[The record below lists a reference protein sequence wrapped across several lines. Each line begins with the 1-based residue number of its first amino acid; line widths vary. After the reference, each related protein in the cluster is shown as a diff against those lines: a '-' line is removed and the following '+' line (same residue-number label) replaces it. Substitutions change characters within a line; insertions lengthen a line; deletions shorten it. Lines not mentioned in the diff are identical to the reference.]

1 MKTHQTHHK
10 HTRKSWR
17 KPTFLNRLPHA
28 ALTAI
33 LSLNFTLP
41 SWAVD
46 PTPNTVLNG
55 SFAFDGGVDGTI
67 IQGNNANGIFLQSG
81 SLSLSNVTMQNFSV
95 KGGDGSGGGGGFGG
109 ALFIN
114 SGTTVTL
121 NNVNFLSNNARGGDG
136 GVGNYGG
143 SLNGMFTSGG
153 AAPAGLN
160 GRTSSHNMLADVN
173 GASGT
178 KGSNGANSLTAFG
191 GSGGNG
197 SSGTSGGSS
206 NPLLL
211 ATAVAAGMDLAAGL
225 AETSADASNPL
236 TANVAAGKSFDVAI
250 KVIALATALADVI
263 SFDVALADGQ
273 IGVGGSGGNGGDGGN
288 SGFGFGGAPG
298 GNGGN
303 GGAGG
308 QPVTPSLLAFIGGA
322 PGGDAGSGGMGGMG
336 GFGAGGGKGGNGGTG
351 GAGASWGIPFA
362 PAPVTSVEGSVT
374 TTPGYYDQE
383 QRLPG
388 FNDANQP
395 VQRLDPLAANYDPT
409 PSYYTTRMV
418 NTTYHP
424 PVTTV
429 VEPVAGFDGWGGAL
443 SGKRPDGLDGS
454 GGAGGNGGF
463 GGGVGATGS
472 GAYSTL
478 AGGGSGGNG
487 YGGAIFVRSGAT
499 LRITGNAL
507 FDGNGIRGGDGQ
519 AADATHIAGASGI
532 GAGSN
537 LFMMKGSTVI
547 LDPGEGNV
555 ITFNSDPY
563 GTGIAD
569 DSAASIIPSGGFAP
583 IRSGFGADLHIA
595 SGLVQFNGGNL
606 YSGQTIIN
614 GGTLQAQD
622 GDGIYWDSNINFAGT
637 LTSNAVLMSNGDFT
651 RYVGPQS
658 NRVQWTGSG
667 GFAAVDG
674 ELNVKLSNGQTMTW
688 GGTTGFVG
696 NGNALVF
703 GSTYATDKVNFQNN
717 INLNGGNRTI
727 LVEANE
733 ADPDNNVDENVDWA
747 VFNGVISNGSLT
759 INDAEHDGKVVL
771 AANNTYTGSTT
782 INNGTVEIT
791 GSVKSSAVSI
801 AADATLESK
810 NGGLDATTAVTNNGT
825 LDLGATNDTVA
836 SLTNTGTVNGT
847 GTLTATTY
855 NLNDGSI
862 LNANLGTGTITTTG
876 TVDLSGTTGASI
888 VNITTGSVLNLKA
901 SELILNTAAV
911 TVNGTLNLDY
921 TNGVETFKTL
931 LGSGTVKTNGNQFII
946 SDGGSFTGI
955 LDAPNSNLTT
965 GTSGGGGPLN
975 LGGGTTTTQSATI
988 ENGLVI
994 GSGATLNSTT
1004 ITIANGS
1011 TLDLSGGGTI
1021 NFTTLNSAPGSTGF
1035 INIGSN
1041 DFIIPFGSTISGN
1054 ITFIGTGRVIN
1065 NGTISPGF
1073 SPGLTAIAG
1082 GTILGAGATTKLELA
1097 GFGAAGAI
1105 NGFDQLQLGGTLT
1118 ANGTLNVAHFGGFTA
1133 AQGNSFQVL
1142 STAAG
1147 AALAPGVVTGAFT
1160 TVTFDNDGFLVVAP
1174 PSGGPNPSTTPTA
1187 AFLLDLDTG
1196 VLTTTGLNNPTDTF
1210 ADLGSN
1216 DNQRGAAASIVAAAT
1231 AGVGPNQIRT
1241 STTAGLLAQQIIDA
1255 TGGSAA
1261 DLAKY
1266 VPDYYGSIADYAS
1279 MGNQVLVQSIQD
1291 RVSPMTYLSPQAG
1304 EDSLPD
1310 VPENMSLFFGYT
1322 YANMS
1327 TADKADVNRS
1337 DYYAGVNLL
1346 ASEDYT
1352 FGIAGSMS
1360 EGSISAPLGSAES
1373 EGFGA
1378 MIFGRY
1384 TVAKSFTFFGSF
1396 GYNQQDF
1403 DLRRQTVNG
1412 TVTGSTD
1419 ASSYVGFLGVQYKGW
1434 RVGNVSIAPRLSL
1447 TYSDTRVGGFTES
1460 GAIDALNV
1468 GGYSHRRFIAEAGF
1482 SALWTTELAG
1492 RPLSVELALSAQQA
1506 LVNDKGNSTVNL
1518 VNVPTASYPVNFAS
1532 NGDTQAV
1539 ARLNASYAISKAVTA
1554 YAGYEGHYGGQS
1566 AHYIK
1571 AGVRIN
1577 F

>member
-1 MKTHQTHHK
+1 MIPY
-10 HTRKSWR
+10 
-17 KPTFLNRLPHA
+17 KPAIAYRA
-28 ALTAI
+28 AGFDE
-33 LSLNFTLP
+33 NGLP
-41 SWAVD
+41 SADPKYAQEQPFVPEVPSQVIQTPAVA
-46 PTPNTVLNG
+46 PKPATFFREAGSRPNGL
-55 SFAFDGGVDGTI
+55 D
-67 IQGNNANGIFLQSG
+67 
-81 SLSLSNVTMQNFSV
+81 
-95 KGGDGSGGGGGFGG
+95 
-109 ALFIN
+109 
-114 SGTTVTL
+114 
-121 NNVNFLSNNARGGDG
+121 
-136 GVGNYGG
+136 
-143 SLNGMFTSGG
+143 G
-153 AAPAGLN
+153 AA
-160 GRTSSHNMLADVN
+160 
-173 GASGT
+173 
-178 KGSNGANSLTAFG
+178 
-191 GSGGNG
+191 
-197 SSGTSGGSS
+197 
-206 NPLLL
+206 
-211 ATAVAAGMDLAAGL
+211 
-225 AETSADASNPL
+225 
-236 TANVAAGKSFDVAI
+236 
-250 KVIALATALADVI
+250 
-263 SFDVALADGQ
+263 
-273 IGVGGSGGNGGDGGN
+273 
-288 SGFGFGGAPG
+288 
-298 GNGGN
+298 
-303 GGAGG
+303 GAGG
-308 QPVTPSLLAFIGGA
+308 L
-322 PGGDAGSGGMGGMG
+322 
-336 GFGAGGGKGGNGGTG
+336 
-351 GAGASWGIPFA
+351 
-362 PAPVTSVEGSVT
+362 
-374 TTPGYYDQE
+374 
-383 QRLPG
+383 
-388 FNDANQP
+388 
-395 VQRLDPLAANYDPT
+395 
-409 PSYYTTRMV
+409 
-418 NTTYHP
+418 
-424 PVTTV
+424 
-429 VEPVAGFDGWGGAL
+429 
-443 SGKRPDGLDGS
+443 
-454 GGAGGNGGF
+454 GGF
-463 GGGVGATGS
+463 GGGVGAS
-472 GAYSTL
+472 GTSVGNL
-478 AGGGSGGNG
+478 VAGGAGGNG
-487 YGGAIFVRSGAT
+487 LGGAIFLRTGAT
-499 LRITGNAL
+499 LFITGNAL
-507 FDGNGIRGGDGQ
+507 FDGNGVRGGSGQ
-519 AADATHIAGASGI
+519 EADANTLAGAAGASAGSDI
-532 GAGSN
+532 FLMSGASLVLNPGAGN
-537 LFMMKGSTVI
+537 T
-547 LDPGEGNV
+547 
-555 ITFNSDPY
+555 ITFNGDPL
-563 GTGIAD
+563 GSSIAD
-569 DSAASIIPSGGFAP
+569 DSAATGLGTPNRTGT
-583 IRSGFGADLHIA
+583 GADVRIL
-595 SGLVQFNGGNL
+595 SGLVEFNGTNL
-606 YSGQTIIN
+606 YSGQTKIE
-614 GGTLQAQD
+614 GGTLRAQD
-622 GDGIYWDSNINFAGT
+622 GDGIYYDSNINFAGT
-637 LTSNAVLMSNGDFT
+637 PASDAVLMSNGDFT
-651 RYVGPQS
+651 RYVGIQS

-667 GFAAVDG
+667 GFAAAGG
-674 ELNVKLSNGQTMTW
+674 ELNVKLANGQTQTW
-688 GGTTGFVG
+688 GSGGFVA
-696 NGNALVF
+696 NGSALVF
-703 GSTYATDKVNFQNN
+703 GSKYATDKVNFQNS

-855 NLNDGSI
+855 NLNNGSI

-965 GTSGGGGPLN
+965 GTSGGGGPLT

-988 ENGLVI
+988 ESGLVI

-1035 INIGSN
+1035 INLGSN

-1105 NGFDQLQLGGTLT
+1105 KGFDQLQLGGTLT

-1174 PSGGPNPSTTPTA
+1174 PSGGPNPSITPTA

-1216 DNQRGAAASIVAAAT
+1216 DNQRGAAASIMAAAT

-1352 FGIAGSMS
+1352 VGIAGSMS
-1360 EGSISAPLGSAES
+1360 EGSISAPLGSAQS

-1378 MIFGRY
+1378 MLFGRL
-1384 TVAKSFTFFGSF
+1384 TVADSFTFFGSF

-1434 RVGNVSIAPRLSL
+1434 RVGNVSIAPRLSF

>member
-1 MKTHQTHHK
+1 MKTNTT
-10 HTRKSWR
+10 HTRKSRR
-17 KPTFLNRLPHA
+17 KPSFLNRLPHA

-33 LSLNFTLP
+33 LSLHLTLP
-41 SWAVD
+41 SWAVE
-46 PTPNTVLNG
+46 PTTGGVLDGNF
-55 SFAFDGGVDGTI
+55 SLDGGGSI
-67 IQGNNANGIFLQSG
+67 INGNSANGYFLKSG
-81 SLSLSNVTMQNFSV
+81 SMTLSNLTLQNFAV

-121 NNVNFLSNNARGGDG
+121 DNVNFLSNNARGGDG

-143 SLNGMFTSGG
+143 SLNGLFTSGG

-178 KGSNGANSLTAFG
+178 KGSNGGSSSTVFG

-197 SSGTSGGSS
+197 SNGTSGGSS

-225 AETSADASNPL
+225 AEASADGSNPV

-250 KVIALATALADVI
+250 KVIALGTALADVI

-303 GGAGG
+303 GGDGG
-308 QPVTPSLLAFIGGA
+308 QPATPSLLAFIGGA

-336 GFGAGGGKGGNGGTG
+336 GFGAGGGKGGDGGTG
-351 GAGASWGIPFA
+351 GSGASWGIPFA
-362 PAPVTSVEGSVT
+362 PAPVTSVEGSVS

-395 VQRLDPLAANYDPT
+395 VQRLDPLAPNYDPT

-463 GGGVGATGS
+463 GGGAGETGT

-507 FDGNGIRGGDGQ
+507 FDGNGVRGGDGQ

-532 GAGSN
+532 GVGSN
-537 LFMMKGSTVI
+537 IFMMKGSTVI
-547 LDPGEGNV
+547 LDPGEGNT
-555 ITFNSDPY
+555 ITFNSDAY
-563 GTGIAD
+563 GTGISD

-583 IRSGFGADLHIA
+583 VKSGSGADLRIA
-595 SGLVQFNGGNL
+595 SGLVVFNGGNL
-606 YSGQTIIN
+606 YSGQTIIA

-637 LTSNAVLMSNGDFT
+637 AASNAVLMGNGDFT

-674 ELNVKLSNGQTMTW
+674 ELNVKLSNGQTMIW
-688 GGTTGFVG
+688 GNPSGSFV
-696 NGNALVF
+696 NAGDALIF
-703 GSTYATDKVNFQNN
+703 GSTYATDKVNFENN

-727 LVEANE
+727 LVTANE

-747 VFNGVISNGSLT
+747 VFNGVISNGSVT
-759 INDAEHDGKVVL
+759 VNDSNHDGKVVF
-771 AANNTYTGSTT
+771 AADNTYTGSTT

-825 LDLGATNDTVA
+825 LDLGSENDTIA

-862 LNANLGTGTITTTG
+862 LNANLGTGTIITTG
-876 TVDLSGTTGASI
+876 TVDLSGTTGASS
-888 VNITTGSVLNLKA
+888 ITIGSGSVLNLKA

-955 LDAPNSNLTT
+955 LDAPNSSLTT
-965 GTSGGGGPLN
+965 GTVGGSGPLN
-975 LGGGTTTTQSATI
+975 LGGGTTTTQSTTI
-988 ENGLVI
+988 ENGLII

-1021 NFTTLNSAPGSTGF
+1021 NFTTLNSAPGTTGI

-1041 DFIIPFGSTISGN
+1041 DFIIPVGSTISGN
-1054 ITFIGTGRVIN
+1054 ITFVGTGRVIN

-1082 GTILGAGATTKLELA
+1082 GTVLGGGATTKLELA

-1105 NGFDQLQLGGTLT
+1105 NGFDQLQLGGALT

-1187 AFLLDLDTG
+1187 AFVLDLDTG
-1196 VLTTTGLNNPTDTF
+1196 LLTTTGLNNPTDTY
-1210 ADLGSN
+1210 AQLGSN
-1216 DNQRGAAASIVAAAT
+1216 ANQSAAAASIYAAAT
-1231 AGVGPNQIRT
+1231 AGVGPSQIRT
-1241 STTAGLLAQQIIDA
+1241 STTAGFLAQQITDA

-1266 VPDYYGSIADYAS
+1266 VPDYYGSIADYAF
-1279 MGNQVLVQSIQD
+1279 MGNQVLVQAIQD
-1291 RVSPMTYLSPQAG
+1291 RVSPMNYIAPQIG
-1304 EDSLPD
+1304 EDSLTD
-1310 VPENMSLFFGYT
+1310 VPEHMSVFVGYT
-1322 YANMS
+1322 HSSMS
-1327 TADKADVNRS
+1327 TADNADTNRN

-1352 FGIAGSMS
+1352 VGIAGSMS

-1378 MIFGRY
+1378 MLFGRV
-1384 TVAKSFTFFGSF
+1384 TVAESFTFFGSF

-1412 TVTGSTD
+1412 SVTGSTD
-1419 ASSYVGFLGVQYKGW
+1419 VSSYVGFLGVQYKGW
-1434 RVGNVSIAPRLSL
+1434 RVGNVSIAPRVSL
-1447 TYSDTRVGGFTES
+1447 TYSDTQVGGFSES

-1468 GGYSHRRFIAEAGF
+1468 GGYSDRRFLAEAGL
-1482 SALWTTELAG
+1482 SALWSTELAG
-1492 RPLSVELALSAQQA
+1492 RPLSVELAVSAQQA
-1506 LVNDKGNSTVNL
+1506 LVNDKGSATVNL

-1539 ARLNASYAISKAVTA
+1539 ARLNASYALAKAVTA
-1554 YAGYEGHYGGQS
+1554 YAGYEGHYGSQT
-1566 AHYIK
+1566 AHFLK
-1571 AGVRIN
+1571 AGIRIN